1 MRLNEFFTSSFLG
14 KLSRPYEEWKIVGRS
29 LILSPLRGAIVFAFL
44 FAVDPSVS
52 AQNDPSAPGSDSLS
66 RIIVQGIAS
75 EHSVLPTATDFSD
88 VLGFDLPVNEVPRSI
103 SVITKEELE
112 NANVRTARDLARI
125 SADTYTPYFNGNPSS
140 TYIRGQVADTFFNG
154 MRIGLTSE
162 GVGAPIDFNAVESVN
177 IVKGPAP
184 AIYGA
189 SQNVGGF
196 IDLIAKQPYFDRF
209 HVEIDATF
217 GQYDLNGSDLIY
229 PEMPF
234 QAQGTLKIRF

>member
-1 MRLNEFFTSSFLG
+1 MHYQGGLVRLNEFFAISFLR
-14 KLSRPYEEWKIVGRS
+14 KLPRPCEEVKIVGRS
-29 LILSPLRGAIVFAFL
+29 LILDPLKGAIVFACL

-75 EHSVLPTATDFSD
+75 EHSVLPTATDLPD

-140 TYIRGQVADTFFNG
+140 IYIRGHDLLRLFESSTIWRPPLLCGSRAQLCSGRSAGTSRELGSASHEPVAKNP
-154 MRIGLTSE
+154 RLTS
-162 GVGAPIDFNAVESVN
+162 
-177 IVKGPAP
+177 
-184 AIYGA
+184 
-189 SQNVGGF
+189 
-196 IDLIAKQPYFDRF
+196 R
-209 HVEIDATF
+209 
-217 GQYDLNGSDLIY
+217 
-229 PEMPF
+229 
-234 QAQGTLKIRF
+234 